1 MDDIAR
7 DYDRFYGQPSQAFLN
22 KFRLNTQSVLAMN
35 DWDAFFGLVRVK
47 APSPEK
53 LAEMLR
59 TSVKNSRKR
68 GYHTDGM
75 DFNRVHASGTS
86 KILRKG
92 ESYMAAATLK
102 AVDLEDHWSW
112 ADGATKFLDATC
124 LVYDCSHKHVG
135 HLDYQKTSM
144 TVANGRPI
152 KRGVLSHSGDQLDDA
167 KQSGFHQIHVQL
179 DGLPSNV
186 QYLYITV
193 SAWDGAK
200 LRDIQ
205 QPSVRLLESGAGE
218 LCRYD
223 VEGADGNKT
232 SILMCVLHRRPERS
246 TSQVSRWALEAI
258 GEVGFGAADNYG
270 PILEMVEGFRRKKGW

>member
-1 MDDIAR
+1 
-7 DYDRFYGQPSQAFLN
+7 
-22 KFRLNTQSVLAMN
+22 
-35 DWDAFFGLVRVK
+35 
-47 APSPEK
+47 
-53 LAEMLR
+53 
-59 TSVKNSRKR
+59 
-68 GYHTDGM
+68 M

-92 ESYMAAATLK
+92 ESYTAAATLK

-152 KRGVLSHSGDQLDDA
+152 TRGVLSHSGDQLDDA

-193 SAWDGAK
+193 SAWDGLNYATFSSHLSGFWRAVLANSADMMSKVPMATK
-200 LRDIQ
+200 LRF
-205 QPSVRLLESGAGE
+205 S
-218 LCRYD
+218 
-223 VEGADGNKT
+223 
-232 SILMCVLHRRPERS
+232 CVSYIAAQRGPHRRFP
-246 TSQVSRWALEAI
+246 AGL
-258 GEVGFGAADNYG
+258 
-270 PILEMVEGFRRKKGW
+270 